1 MIGLKTKSFL
11 AKQLQQQQRYGSL
24 VQAGARGF
32 AGGGAKK
39 KPPIAADCT
48 DFDVILVGKFP
59 PLRPY
64 DLLEGTHHLI

>member
-24 VQAGARGF
+24 VQAGSRGF

-39 KPPIAADCT
+39 KPPIDADCT
-48 DFDVILVGKFP
+48 DFDVILVGKSI
-59 PLRPY
+59 
-64 DLLEGTHHLI
+64 E